1 MNLKHLAA
9 TVLAAGVSFGSQAT
23 SNLSPSHSFACGAN
37 IGWINW
43 HPSAANGAVV
53 GQLFLSGHLWS
64 ANCGWISLGSG
75 SPANGFR
82 YQNNGAADFGVN
94 VNPNGSLS
102 GYAYGANIGWIRF
115 SEQTASGSLPAAQ
128 IPQLDL
134 KTGRLGGYC
143 YSANCG
149 WMDLGN
155 EVAFVKTTGIDP
167 GPDSDGDLIPDSWE
181 LKQTGSLNKLS
192 QTGDLDGDGVSDLD
206 EYLADTDPTDPSD
219 QLRLTHIVT
228 NGEGAKV
235 GLTWTSKLSRCYV
248 IQKREDLLN
257 GAWADSASP
266 GQVSPDVGP
275 TTSRVVVAPPA
286 ERQFYRVRSV
296 VPGADFGL

>member
-1 MNLKHLAA
+1 MRYNNSNSSDY
-9 TVLAAGVSFGSQAT
+9 GVNVDALG
-23 SNLSPSHSFACGAN
+23 NLSGLAWGAN

-115 SEQTASGSLPAAQ
+115 SEQTASGSLPATQ

-134 KTGRLGGYC
+134 KTGRLGRSSTRTRTASGT
-143 YSANCG
+143 A
-149 WMDLGN
+149 
-155 EVAFVKTTGIDP
+155 
-167 GPDSDGDLIPDSWE
+167 
-181 LKQTGSLNKLS
+181 
-192 QTGDLDGDGVSDLD
+192 
-206 EYLADTDPTDPSD
+206 
-219 QLRLTHIVT
+219 
-228 NGEGAKV
+228 
-235 GLTWTSKLSRCYV
+235 
-248 IQKREDLLN
+248 
-257 GAWADSASP
+257 ASP
-266 GQVSPDVGP
+266 AARCGTRSR
-275 TTSRVVVAPPA
+275 TTR
-286 ERQFYRVRSV
+286 RRS
-296 VPGADFGL
+296 GRS